1 MIKLLKVDGH
11 SLYPY
16 VKDGQRIL
24 CFKVFTL
31 SKISKGDL
39 VVFSKK
45 PYGLMIK
52 RVEKIKNNLFFVQG
66 TDPMS
71 IDSRD
76 FGFIERSAIH
86 YKVYSFYKF

>member
-1 MIKLLKVDGH
+1 LIRIFKVEGN

-16 VKDGQRIL
+16 LKDGQRVVCL
-24 CFKVFTL
+24 KVFRF
-31 SKISKGDL
+31 SKIAIGNF

-45 PYGLMIK
+45 PHGLMIK
-52 RVEKIKNNLFFVQG
+52 RVEKIKKGMFFVQG

-76 FGFIERSAIH
+76 FGLIERTDII
-86 YKVYSFYKF
+86 YKKIDFF

>member
-1 MIKLLKVDGH
+1 
-11 SLYPY
+11 
-16 VKDGQRIL
+16 
-24 CFKVFTL
+24 
-31 SKISKGDL
+31 
-39 VVFSKK
+39 
-45 PYGLMIK
+45 MIK